1 MRFDILGRPD
11 GLRVVVPSI
20 IPRPVA
26 LADEGPLVPMGT
38 VAMAFSAL
46 TPALS
51 HSIALDGF
59 GVAGDLDDAMIDL
72 ALRKPGPAGE
82 RW

>member
-1 MRFDILGRPD
+1 MRFDILDRPD
-11 GLRVVVPSI
+11 GLRVVVPAVL
-20 IPRPVA
+20 PRPAA
-26 LADEGPLVPMGT
+26 LAREGPLVPVGT
-38 VAMAFSAL
+38 VAIAFSAL

-51 HSIALDGF
+51 HAIALVGF

-72 ALRKPGPAGE
+72 ALRQPGEPGE